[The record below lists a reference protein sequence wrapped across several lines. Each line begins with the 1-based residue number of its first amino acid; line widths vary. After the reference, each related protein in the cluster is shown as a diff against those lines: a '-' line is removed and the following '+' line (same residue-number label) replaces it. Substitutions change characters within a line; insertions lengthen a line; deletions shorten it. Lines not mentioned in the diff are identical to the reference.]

1 MLTMRPDLFGAIVC
15 RVPLLD
21 MQRYHKLLA
30 GASWVAEFGRGQRAA
45 AVYRTYINQQP
56 ANQTIR
62 NLNRLYD
69 NMKNARVLVQHYDDE
84 LDDLEEIPANEANRQ
99 AYKNLVLTYAW
110 YATANIRLAVLAR
123 DWASEAK
130 DDVQGDKLAIWGV
143 RSLLLD
149 IQGYLAEE
157 DVFFQD
163 EIDRVEPPNGTAD
176 QTTID
181 NLKTIQQ
188 RMTAA
193 VQAVINFLTANF
205 PAPLP

>member
-1 MLTMRPDLFGAIVC
+1 MG
-15 RVPLLD
+15 
-21 MQRYHKLLA
+21 
-30 GASWVAEFGRGQRAA
+30 
-45 AVYRTYINQQP
+45 
-56 ANQTIR
+56 
-62 NLNRLYD
+62 
-69 NMKNARVLVQHYDDE
+69 
-84 LDDLEEIPANEANRQ
+84 
-99 AYKNLVLTYAW
+99 
-110 YATANIRLAVLAR
+110 
-123 DWASEAK
+123 
-130 DDVQGDKLAIWGV
+130 
-143 RSLLLD
+143 
-149 IQGYLAEE
+149 GYLAEE